1 MVFCFVVG
9 LFMSWFVPIHLQI
22 FSVVFMCLFCMLMLK
37 SPISI
42 LHEHFNTHT
51 SEKESDGGRG

>member
-22 FSVVFMCLFCMLMLK
+22 FSVVFMCL
-37 SPISI
+37 
-42 LHEHFNTHT
+42 HT